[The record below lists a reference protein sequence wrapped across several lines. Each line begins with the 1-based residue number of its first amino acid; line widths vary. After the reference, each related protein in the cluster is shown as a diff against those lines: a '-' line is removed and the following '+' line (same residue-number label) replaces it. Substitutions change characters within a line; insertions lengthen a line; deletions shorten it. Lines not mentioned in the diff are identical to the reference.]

1 MTFKK
6 GDVRP
11 VLAGRKSKIKT
22 PLATEMSRKTIAH
35 ALEGHSFK
43 IKMALDRIFEED
55 AKLYIDAISK
65 LMNYAVPKL
74 SSTEIKDNTS
84 KKIEVKLGKD
94 ATVDDI
100 RKQLEDIKNLEK
112 PSESE
117 VLDAVRTLL
126 RWTGDNP
133 DRDGLKDTPKRV
145 LKAYGVNRL

>member
-1 MTFKK
+1 MYLKDYLTNLKMTFKK

-100 RKQLEDIKNLEK
+100 RKQLEDIKNLDE
-112 PSESE
+112 
-117 VLDAVRTLL
+117 
-126 RWTGDNP
+126 
-133 DRDGLKDTPKRV
+133 
-145 LKAYGVNRL
+145 

>member
-43 IKMALDRIFEED
+43 IKMALDRI
-55 AKLYIDAISK
+55 LYIDAISK

-100 RKQLEDIKNLEK
+100 RKQLEDIKNLDE
-112 PSESE
+112 
-117 VLDAVRTLL
+117 
-126 RWTGDNP
+126 
-133 DRDGLKDTPKRV
+133 
-145 LKAYGVNRL
+145 

>member
-1 MTFKK
+1 MYLTDYLTNLKMTFKK

-11 VLAGRKSKIKT
+11 VLAGRKS
-22 PLATEMSRKTIAH
+22 
-35 ALEGHSFK
+35 K

-100 RKQLEDIKNLEK
+100 RKQLEDIKNLDE
-112 PSESE
+112 
-117 VLDAVRTLL
+117 
-126 RWTGDNP
+126 
-133 DRDGLKDTPKRV
+133 
-145 LKAYGVNRL
+145 